1 MQFSRRRPPAVRRT
15 VVRRPPAVHR
25 RQLAADPAVKYLAT
39 VNTKRL
45 QFGFQLAPPHGVQH
59 HGIIGARTRGW
70 RRPPSKT

>member
-1 MQFSRRRPPAVRRT
+1 
-15 VVRRPPAVHR
+15 
-25 RQLAADPAVKYLAT
+25 

-70 RRPPSKT
+70 RRPPSKTWVPFVPEESKKCTSVAVEFVKLGL